1 MAGQV
6 PLVLES
12 QKLLEKLRQ
21 NKLGGIDPFG
31 ALGRVAVHRGGNPR

>member
-6 PLVLES
+6 PRVLES

-21 NKLGGIDPFG
+21 NKLGGLI
-31 ALGRVAVHRGGNPR
+31 LLVHWAECRYTVVGP